1 MKREKDSIQ
10 EFVSLRA
17 ELLKEKSQLAARLA
31 EIDKVLG
38 EPAVAVAP
46 AAPRGRRPGRP
57 AKVKAEA
64 PAAPAAGKAAAKAP
78 KAPKA
83 AKGRVGRPKGGRRVK
98 NTMSLKQAVTQV
110 TKDKALSA
118 QEIIAAVEGIGYQ
131 FATDNKLNSLR
142 TLLYSDKSFKNDDGK
157 FTCG

>member
-38 EPAVAVAP
+38 APAVAEAP

-57 AKVKAEA
+57 AKVKA
-64 PAAPAAGKAAAKAP
+64 AAPAAGKAAKAPKAP

-142 TLLYSDKSFKNDDGK
+142 TLLYSDKSFKNNDGK